1 MPDLVQRRKENAR
14 SAQAAPTPR
23 SGAPRSTHAA
33 PTPRSVRPSTVLPM
47 SGSTPRTT
55 PRAAWAPPCSTTTTR
70 ATRHEA
76 DPAKVKKVIEAH
88 HRTPAELRIPFC
100 NLDTATLELVV
111 LPSDLVAATE
121 VVASAVERAAARK
134 VTVIGD
140 VRKHNGPVSVFFR
153 KKCNVREK
161 TVLHALQHNDTYI
174 SMAAAKLAGVLNKA
188 LCKEALVKLELVG
201 LQHLTEH
208 ALTLLAEGLR
218 TNTSLSA
225 LCLNDSAI
233 GDTGLLRIIPSLRD
247 HKGLRRLQLCRT
259 QMSDV
264 AGREL
269 MEMLGVQ
276 VLLCACVSMGGSECV
291 PWFHVSSSV
300 SAPLRAAL
308 RHALTPSLW
317 RAGRAAEPER
327 VEALPAHEC
336 AQGKGR
342 HWSERAG
349 HLLQPP
355 WR

>member
-1 MPDLVQRRKENAR
+1 
-14 SAQAAPTPR
+14 
-23 SGAPRSTHAA
+23 
-33 PTPRSVRPSTVLPM
+33 
-47 SGSTPRTT
+47 
-55 PRAAWAPPCSTTTTR
+55 
-70 ATRHEA
+70 
-76 DPAKVKKVIEAH
+76 VKKVIEAH